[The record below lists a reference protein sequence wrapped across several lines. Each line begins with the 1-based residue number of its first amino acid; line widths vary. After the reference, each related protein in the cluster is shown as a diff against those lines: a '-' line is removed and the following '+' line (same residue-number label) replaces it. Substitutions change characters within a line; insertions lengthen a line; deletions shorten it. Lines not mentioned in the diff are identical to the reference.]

1 MIFIDGL
8 GLGDDDPEI
17 NPLLEAEMPFVRRV
31 LKDPLTKSVV
41 EKGIA
46 EKGFLAKAIDAQL
59 GVPGIP
65 QSATGQT
72 TLFSGV
78 NAAKVAGRHINGFPT
93 KVLRNILEKDSIF
106 KQVKQAGLSGMF
118 ANAFTPEYFEAVR
131 RGRWRHSAT
140 TTAALAGGVRLLMVE
155 DLLKGYAV
163 YQDLTNELLLQK
175 NHQVPVITPETAAV
189 NLIRQA
195 KLNDFTLF
203 EYFQT
208 DHCGHAQD
216 RELALKLLN
225 RLDRFLAA
233 VVREL
238 PSGFTMVLTS
248 DHGNIEDL
256 SIKTHTLN
264 PAPLMVF
271 GKDSRFFEAVN
282 SLTDV
287 CPAILNLLE
296 KSATDD
302 SALG

>member
-8 GLGDDDPEI
+8 GLGVDNPEI
-17 NPLLEAEMPFVRRV
+17 NPLLEAEMPFIRRV
-31 LKDPLTKSVV
+31 LKGPLTKSVV

-46 EKGFLAKAIDAQL
+46 ENGFLAKAIDAQL

-118 ANAFTPEYFEAVR
+118 ANTFTPEYFEAVR

-140 TTAALAGGVRLLMVE
+140 TTAALAGGVRLLIVE

-175 NHQVPVITPETAAV
+175 NHQVPIITPETAAV

-238 PSGFTMVLTS
+238 PPGFTLVLTS

-264 PAPLMVF
+264 PVPLMAF
-271 GKDSRFFEAVN
+271 GKDSRAFEAVN
-282 SLTDV
+282 SLSDV

-302 SALG
+302 LAIG